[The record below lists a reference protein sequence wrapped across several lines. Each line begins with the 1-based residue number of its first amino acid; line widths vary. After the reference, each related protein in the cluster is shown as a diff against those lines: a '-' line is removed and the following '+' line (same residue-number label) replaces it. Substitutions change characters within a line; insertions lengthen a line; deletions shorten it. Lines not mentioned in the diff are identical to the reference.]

1 MGLGSEGMEVTVL
14 WDLETVGS
22 QQSESQARGLTAWL
36 SGALTYSLTEA
47 VALAYT
53 HSCNCPSV
61 RSSSAHFTIH
71 LSPSAHL
78 ARPSTYPSIYLPIH
92 GLHLP
97 IHQKPNHS
105 FIYPPTYP
113 TIYSP
118 FQTTHIPTHPPTTH
132 PSRSIS
138 PCTRPPIHL
147 STIRL
152 STYLP
157 WTLPNHPSTYLL
169 THPSLYAHTHIS
181 TYLPSSYQLPT
192 HLTLLSTH
200 PRASIL
206 LKISTS
212 PPSCSLPLESHPPTY
227 PCGNH
232 QCD

>member
-1 MGLGSEGMEVTVL
+1 M
-14 WDLETVGS
+14 
-22 QQSESQARGLTAWL
+22 
-36 SGALTYSLTEA
+36 
-47 VALAYT
+47 ALAYI

-78 ARPSTYPSIYLPIH
+78 ARLSTYPSIYLPIH

-97 IHQKPNHS
+97 THQKPNHS

-118 FQTTHIPTHPPTTH
+118 FQTTHVPTHLGLSVHVPVH
-132 PSRSIS
+132 PS
-138 PCTRPPIHL
+138 TYPPSDCL
-147 STIRL
+147 P
-152 STYLP
+152 TYP

-181 TYLPSSYQLPT
+181 TYLPSPYQLPT